1 MMIMRMDSEG
11 DIAKAA
17 RVVKRKLK
25 DYGKFL

>member
-1 MMIMRMDSEG
+1 MIIMRMDSEG

-25 DYGKFL
+25 DYGKSL